1 MPMPREVLDKMY
13 WSGYCDE
20 AIAKAQRT
28 DFALGG
34 PERVSWM
41 REHAPECQDCLRGV
55 RFQNLELRTVTRMGD
70 AAVTAFHMGSSELL
84 TMSGYVETLKAVLDE
99 AIASNDLA
107 QEDIEW
113 MAKMAGRHG
122 TPWPNHEINNE

>member
-1 MPMPREVLDKMY
+1 MPMPRKIIDKMY

-20 AIAKAQRT
+20 AITKTEQT

-41 REHAPECQDCLRGV
+41 REHAPGCQDCLPAAKL
-55 RFQNLELRTVTRMGD
+55 QTLELRTVMRMGE

-84 TMSGYVETLKAVLDE
+84 TMPGYMENLKVVLDE
-99 AIASNDLA
+99 AIASGDLT
-107 QEDIEW
+107 QEDTEW
-113 MAKMAGRHG
+113 MAGMAGRHG
-122 TPWPNHEINNE
+122 TSWPGHE